1 MNQSSIILE
10 DNKYNSA
17 QQEEEERM
25 LTAKACDLKKALIY
39 RKFQQNE
46 RKEELEDINQLFDE
60 RQLNILNDLAN
71 DNGNYEEQNQIATIR
86 QEVNKKLQTVM
97 EHGLKRHSIYI
108 MKKPIE
114 NKRIFNIEVFKPEDR
129 FRIIWDLFTMLIIFF
144 AILILPLDISF
155 TIESQF
161 FDHFNYASI
170 AIFSFDILINFNT
183 SYQQKGQYIIDRKLI
198 AKHYLMAW
206 FWIDLISTFPF
217 DIIIN
222 ASTEEIIQSDE
233 IDETQA
239 QNPQNQQQQS
249 DQLANTFK
257 LLRILKFFRFIKVI
271 RLLRVLKLKKIFSKF
286 EDYVDFSNSMISL
299 YKVLKLTF
307 IMLFVAHWLACIW
320 HFIADQEDS
329 ADSHSWLRAQD
340 LQDSDWYVKYIASV
354 YWATAT
360 MTTVGYGDITP
371 VTSVEKIFGI
381 VVMLLACC
389 IFAYIMNS
397 IGGIFVSMDYNE
409 KLIRQKMGQAN
420 QFLKSNDIPKDLQA
434 RVRKYLE
441 YKYEKESTQVNEK
454 EALDVLSYSLRV
466 EVLAAVNTDLINNSK
481 VFKQNKFEK
490 ELLLQLPFELEEQIF
505 GPEECIFLEGDDP
518 IEQENGQNI
527 EDRCLYFLNKGQVMV
542 CIQKTFTCLKTLDK
556 GATFGELGF
565 FSNKSR
571 SASAY
576 TLDFVYVQKL
586 KKKKFT
592 EILKKYQTQ
601 NQFFL
606 MNKHI
611 IELGE
616 DYSPLGLPCFGCQQI
631 NHFSSTC
638 PKLHFVTNND
648 RKQELIQEL
657 QQQQQKFTKE
667 FKRHEKI
674 RYNSRGCFSLTNE
687 VANEIKQVYS
697 AQEEGDEDRL
707 IKLQQRNEEEPTQEG
722 FEVMENQKEIKSQ
735 HQDEFERMYIMTA
748 FFTQF
753 NIDEIMKNYNERVDN
768 ILNLQQQAQEHS
780 IRSQYHSIKT
790 NTKKSRIRS
799 MSAERAIYFE
809 KLIEK
814 YGGPSQF
821 LEKLNQDN

>member
-10 DNKYNSA
+10 ENKYHSA

-46 RKEELEDINQLFDE
+46 REEELEDINQLFDE

-71 DNGNYEEQNQIATIR
+71 DNGHYEEQNQITTIR

-97 EHGLKRHSIYI
+97 EQGLKRHSIYI
-108 MKKPIE
+108 AKKPKE
-114 NKRIFNIEVFKPEDR
+114 KKFRFNIEVLKPEDR
-129 FRIIWDLFTMLIIFF
+129 FRIMWDLFTMLLIFF

-155 TIESQF
+155 TIESEF
-161 FDHFNYASI
+161 FDNFNYASI
-170 AIFSFDILINFNT
+170 AIFSLDILINFNT

-198 AKHYLMAW
+198 AKNYLMAW
-206 FWIDLISTFPF
+206 FWIDLVSTFPF

-222 ASTEEIIQSDE
+222 ASTQEIVQSDE
-233 IDETQA
+233 IDETQYS
-239 QNPQNQQQQS
+239 NSYNQKNQE
-249 DQLANTFK
+249 QLANTLK
-257 LLRILKFFRFIKVI
+257 LLRILKIFRFIKVV

-286 EDYVDFSNSMISL
+286 EDYVDFSNSMVSL

-320 HFIADQEDS
+320 HFIADQEKSSDGY
-329 ADSHSWLRAQD
+329 SWLTAQG
-340 LQDSDWYVKYIASV
+340 LQDSEWYVKYIASV

-481 VFKQNKFEK
+481 VFKQNRFER

-527 EDRCLYFLNKGQVMV
+527 EERCLYFLNQGQVML
-542 CIQKTFTCLKTLDK
+542 CIQKTFTWLKTLDK

-601 NQFFL
+601 NQYFQ

-611 IELGE
+611 IELNE

-638 PKLHFVTNND
+638 PKLHFVTKYD
-648 RKQELIQEL
+648 RKQELIIEL
-657 QQQQQKFTKE
+657 QQKQNKFTKE

-674 RYNSRGCFSLTNE
+674 RYNSRGCFALTNE

-697 AQEEGDEDRL
+697 AQEEGDDDRL

-722 FEVMENQKEIKSQ
+722 FEVIENQKEVKSQ

-753 NIDEIMKNYNERVDN
+753 NIDEIMKNYNERVEN
-768 ILNLQQQAQEHS
+768 ILNLQQQAQERS
-780 IRSQYHSIKT
+780 IRTQYHSIKS

-799 MSAERAIYFE
+799 MSAERAVYFE